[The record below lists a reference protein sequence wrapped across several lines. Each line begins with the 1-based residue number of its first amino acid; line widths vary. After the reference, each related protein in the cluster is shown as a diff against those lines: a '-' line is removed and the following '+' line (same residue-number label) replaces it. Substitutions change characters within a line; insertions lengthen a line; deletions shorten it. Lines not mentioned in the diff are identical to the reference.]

1 MVQTISDSI
10 SSSVLW
16 NIIFCAVVG
25 LVFLMTVIP
34 IYFLLKR
41 RVKRHIDIY
50 DLIVSVEGELVKNE
64 IKKLDAIITIVNN
77 SNESSEILKT
87 NTINYL
93 ARKRSSAVSD
103 NMGVNNEMIEG
114 LVDAKD
120 DSVEKDLQ

>member
-1 MVQTISDSI
+1 
-10 SSSVLW
+10 
-16 NIIFCAVVG
+16 
-25 LVFLMTVIP
+25 MTVIP